1 RTRSSTPDPRQGRCR
16 TRHPRRHRPAPPPLR
31 RPSAPPSPK
40 GSAVTVTS
48 PPQDIVDPR
57 LSTAQWQRAIDE
69 AAAAGGGRVTVPA
82 GVHRLGALR
91 LRSGIELHLEAGAL
105 LQFVPDP
112 ALYPAVE
119 ARWGGAVAFVAWPFA
134 AARAGRTGAVAGLV
148 TIAGGGHAWWVPFR
162 HRREQLAHP
171 RPSPIGLH
179 DCERVTIRDVA
190 LLNSPAW
197 TVHPSLCEDV
207 TL

>member
-1 RTRSSTPDPRQGRCR
+1 TTHFRQACTSSSPRNPRRPRRSPPEPRQVRCR

-57 LSTAQWQRAIDE
+57 LSTAQWQRAIAE

-82 GVHRLGALR
+82 GAHRLGALRPPSGIGAAAGGGGRVTVPAGGHRLGALR
-91 LRSGIELHLEAGAL
+91 LRSGIGLHLEAGAL

-119 ARWGGAVAFVAWPFA
+119 ARWEGAV
-134 AARAGRTGAVAGLV
+134 GLV
-148 TIAGGGHAWWVPFR
+148 HSPC
-162 HRREQLAHP
+162 LYAH
-171 RPSPIGLH
+171 G
-179 DCERVTIRDVA
+179 ERDVA
-190 LLNSPAW
+190 ITGLG
-197 TVHPSLCEDV
+197 TID
-207 TL
+207 

>member
-1 RTRSSTPDPRQGRCR
+1 TTHFRQACTSSSPRNPRRPRRSPPEPRQVRCR

-69 AAAAGGGRVTVPA
+69 AAAAVGGRVTVPA

-119 ARWGGAVAFVAWPFA
+119 ARWEGSV
-134 AARAGRTGAVAGLV
+134 GLV
-148 TIAGGGHAWWVPFR
+148 HSPC
-162 HRREQLAHP
+162 LYAH
-171 RPSPIGLH
+171 G
-179 DCERVTIRDVA
+179 ERDV
-190 LLNSPAW
+190 
-197 TVHPSLCEDV
+197 
-207 TL
+207 